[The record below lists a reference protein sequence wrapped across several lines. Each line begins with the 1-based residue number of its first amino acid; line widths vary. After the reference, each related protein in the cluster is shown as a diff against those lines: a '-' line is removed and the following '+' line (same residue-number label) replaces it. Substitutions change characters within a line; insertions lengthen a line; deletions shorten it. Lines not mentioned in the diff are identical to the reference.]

1 MGRWKQTDQ
10 SRSRASESWCGLRD
24 SDVAPAGG
32 QRHKQGVG
40 VEAVLAAD
48 ELGQGC
54 GPSGEDNKELP
65 RLGWAGL
72 DWL

>member
-1 MGRWKQTDQ
+1 
-10 SRSRASESWCGLRD
+10 
-24 SDVAPAGG
+24 
-32 QRHKQGVG
+32 

-72 DWL
+72 ALTLTFILFCKPKIYIVRRYGKKV